1 MKDIER
7 KGDLK
12 LLGVT
17 LNEETCNWDTHLMHF
32 DHLISKA
39 SPRLYILRVCKY
51 YGYYLPRY
59 DQSIKTDI
67 GKPFDKSISIDNF

>member
-12 LLGVT
+12 LLRVT

-32 DHLISKA
+32 DHVISKA

-51 YGYYLPRY
+51 YGYYL
-59 DQSIKTDI
+59 QELTLL
-67 GKPFDKSISIDNF
+67 FDSLIISFFSYAIQ